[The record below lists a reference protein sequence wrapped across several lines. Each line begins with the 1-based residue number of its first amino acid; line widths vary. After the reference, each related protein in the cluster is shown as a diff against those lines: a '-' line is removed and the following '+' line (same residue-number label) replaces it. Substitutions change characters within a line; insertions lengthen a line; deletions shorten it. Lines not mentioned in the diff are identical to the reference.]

1 VGGAGRRFLA
11 DKTVIAGGKVKTQQN
26 WSAECYDFATAADA
40 AQTRQAYLAYVDY
53 MVKKFQPRWVNVAI
67 EMNLFGAACPAAWPG
82 LVDVERAAYDAAKA
96 AKADV
101 IAFPS
106 IQIDLLYG
114 YSACPPPMQRDDCY
128 DANFAML
135 EHVKR
140 DRFAISTY
148 PYLIG
153 AIQTP
158 SGLPANWF

>member
-1 VGGAGRRFLA
+1 
-11 DKTVIAGGKVKTQQN
+11 
-26 WSAECYDFATAADA
+26 
-40 AQTRQAYLAYVDY
+40 
-53 MVKKFQPRWVNVAI
+53 
-67 EMNLFGAACPAAWPG
+67 FGAACPAAWPG

-135 EHVKR
+135 ENVKR
-140 DRFAISTY
+140 DRFAFSTY
-148 PYLIG
+148 PCLI
-153 AIQTP
+153 APIQP
-158 SGLPANWF
+158 AGGLPASFSAGAGDRGGERTVVRQTGFLSTNVVAPLPRQCFTANHSDETLATKYFDAVIAAARGADMDL